1 MADMSVPAINHPAPL
16 HALLDT
22 RRALAQPVCHDGG
35 RYIDWE
41 EFRARVRQRARGVA
55 GSGGERWLLV
65 SESPLEFV
73 IWLLAVLH
81 AGKTVVVPPNTQPS
95 TIARLERFFDTVAE
109 LEAVSD
115 TSPDAPLTA
124 LQPRAALI
132 DLYTSG
138 STGEPK
144 RVRKTLACFEA
155 EIETLE
161 KLWGATL
168 GTATVVATVPHQH
181 IYGLLFRLLWPLAAG
196 RCFDAVTC
204 ATPDTLQQRLALF
217 ADTVLVSSPAQL
229 ARLPALITLASLQP
243 PPRMFFSSGGPLPV
257 AAAGE
262 FTRQFGQA
270 PTEVFGSTET
280 GGVAWRRLE
289 NGDAWTP
296 LPGVRVDA
304 AADGALIL
312 HSPFVDGHSPW
323 RMDDAVEL
331 LPGGCFR
338 LRGRLD
344 RTIKV
349 EEKRLSLPEM
359 EARLS
364 EHAWVAAAAA
374 VPFAGARQTVGAVV
388 VLNADGAER
397 LLALG
402 KLAVRRELTRHLA
415 GCFEAVLLPRH
426 WRFPDDLPVN
436 ERGKL
441 TDDSLRALFTTGTGN
456 VSERDLLPAV
466 MAVRRDSAAAVTV
479 DLHVP
484 PQLLHFA
491 GHFPGLPI
499 LPGVVQ
505 VDWALRLA
513 RSHFALD
520 TRRTRF
526 SALEKLKFH
535 APVLPDA
542 RLRLQLHWD
551 AASGRLDFV
560 YLTPQRKHASG
571 RIVLDVE
578 T

>member
-1 MADMSVPAINHPAPL
+1 MPVPAMCPLAPL

-22 RRALAQPVCHDGG
+22 RRPRAQPVCHDGQ
-35 RYIDWE
+35 RYIVWE
-41 EFRARVRQRARGVA
+41 EFRSRVRQRALGVA
-55 GSGGERWLLV
+55 ARGGERWLLV
-65 SESPLEFV
+65 SESPLDFV
-73 IWLLAVLH
+73 IWLLAVVQ
-81 AGKTVVVPPNTQPS
+81 AGKTVVIPPNTQPL
-95 TIARLERFFDTVAE
+95 TIARLNPFFDIVAE
-109 LEAVSD
+109 PAAVAG
-115 TSPDAPLTA
+115 TPPDAPLPA
-124 LQPRAALI
+124 VRPQAALI

-138 STGEPK
+138 SSGEPK

-161 KLWGATL
+161 GLWGTTL
-168 GTATVVATVPHQH
+168 GQATVLATVPHQH

-217 ADTVLVSSPAQL
+217 ADTVVVSSPAQL
-229 ARLPALITLASLQP
+229 ARLPALISLASLQP
-243 PPRMFFSSGGPLPV
+243 PPRMLFSSGGPLPV

-262 FTRQFGQA
+262 FARQIGQP

-312 HSPFVDGHSPW
+312 HSPFLHGDSPW

-338 LRGRLD
+338 LGGRLD
-344 RTIKV
+344 RTIKL

-364 EHAWVAAAAA
+364 EHAWVAAAAT
-374 VPFAGARQTVGAVV
+374 VPLAGPRQTVGAIV

-397 LLALG
+397 LLVQG
-402 KLAVRRELTRHLA
+402 KLAVRRELARHLA
-415 GCFEAVLLPRH
+415 THFEAVVLPRR
-426 WRFPDDLPVN
+426 WRFPDGLPIN

-441 TDDSLRALFTTGTGN
+441 TDDSLRALFTARTGIA
-456 VSERDLLPAV
+456 SERDVLPAV
-466 MAVRRDSAAAVTV
+466 MAVHRGSAAAVTL

-484 PQLLHFA
+484 RQLLHFA

-513 RSHFALD
+513 RRHFAWDACLP
-520 TRRTRF
+520 RF

-535 APVLPDA
+535 SPVLPDA
-542 RLRLQLHWD
+542 RLQLQLHWD
-551 AASGRLDFV
+551 AASGRIDFL

-571 RIVLDVE
+571 RIVLDVA

>member
-204 ATPDTLQQRLALF
+204 ATPDTLQQRLVALRGHRPGVESG
-217 ADTVLVSSPAQL
+217 AACAPAGPDHPRLAATAAAHVLLLGWPAAGRCGRRIHTSVWSGADRSLRQHRNRGSRLAQTGKRRRLDTV
-229 ARLPALITLASLQP
+229 
-243 PPRMFFSSGGPLPV
+243 
-257 AAAGE
+257 AGS
-262 FTRQFGQA
+262 QG
-270 PTEVFGSTET
+270 
-280 GGVAWRRLE
+280 
-289 NGDAWTP
+289 
-296 LPGVRVDA
+296 
-304 AADGALIL
+304 
-312 HSPFVDGHSPW
+312 
-323 RMDDAVEL
+323 
-331 LPGGCFR
+331 
-338 LRGRLD
+338 
-344 RTIKV
+344 
-349 EEKRLSLPEM
+349 
-359 EARLS
+359 
-364 EHAWVAAAAA
+364 
-374 VPFAGARQTVGAVV
+374 
-388 VLNADGAER
+388 
-397 LLALG
+397 
-402 KLAVRRELTRHLA
+402 
-415 GCFEAVLLPRH
+415 
-426 WRFPDDLPVN
+426 
-436 ERGKL
+436 
-441 TDDSLRALFTTGTGN
+441 
-456 VSERDLLPAV
+456 
-466 MAVRRDSAAAVTV
+466 
-479 DLHVP
+479 
-484 PQLLHFA
+484 
-491 GHFPGLPI
+491 
-499 LPGVVQ
+499 
-505 VDWALRLA
+505 
-513 RSHFALD
+513 
-520 TRRTRF
+520 
-526 SALEKLKFH
+526 
-535 APVLPDA
+535 
-542 RLRLQLHWD
+542 
-551 AASGRLDFV
+551 
-560 YLTPQRKHASG
+560 
-571 RIVLDVE
+571 
-578 T
+578 